1 MLLGMCLDIFESND
15 YKIFAANTYRLQF
28 VRFACSIAMH
38 LLLYPEVKK
47 GMILMKYTNNH
58 PNNFKAPSLAFS
70 IGFMQFFTSVFAEFI
85 NKQFK
90 YKY

>member
-1 MLLGMCLDIFESND
+1 MLLGMCLDIFESID

-70 IGFMQFFTSVFAEFI
+70 IGLMQFWTSVFAEFI
-85 NKQFK
+85 NIWLLGH
-90 YKY
+90 

>member
-1 MLLGMCLDIFESND
+1 
-15 YKIFAANTYRLQF
+15 
-28 VRFACSIAMH
+28 MH

-70 IGFMQFFTSVFAEFI
+70 IGLMQFWTSVFAEFI
-85 NKQFK
+85 NIWLLGH
-90 YKY
+90 